1 MFHKI
6 SCFFANLSLR
16 VKLMLSTALCFSV
29 LFAISAFVSLNLVS
43 RNSQALLHES
53 LLSES
58 ALSTQ
63 TLADL
68 FSDVE
73 NLSYQILASDT
84 IQRTLSNIY
93 YMDSS
98 SADYNPT
105 ISQAVSSIRSELSS
119 LQWQYESVVKS
130 ISLKANVVSSRSSQS
145 KPLTLDEEELQ
156 ALINNADLAAGAP
169 SWSSPSHGELFL
181 SRQIREVQGT
191 RFTNLGTILLQA
203 DLTKI
208 LDRATGDADSCML
221 YSGRQFFS
229 YPSWMT
235 LFDAVQVQQIF
246 SSDDSTYHILD
257 LNDTRYFVCC
267 SSVPGKENWKY
278 VKFVDYQA
286 FADSIKST
294 RITYVLV
301 ILGTLAFSVL
311 LTWLILNHAIAGLHD
326 LVLKMQRFHG
336 QQEPIPFSG
345 PDYSWRTDEIGILH
359 QQFDEMVD
367 EIQNLIHVSYTNELL
382 RKDAQLRALEMQI
395 NPHFLY
401 NTLESINWRAK
412 ASGSKEISQMVEAL
426 GSLLRKTL
434 SRKNLH
440 GTLQEELD
448 IVRYFMTIMDL
459 RFEDRLVYTIESDPT
474 LLSAEIPRL
483 TLQPLVENAT
493 NYALEEMIE
502 TCYINIQAERI
513 DSRPGYFSIC
523 VRNTGTQFEDD
534 LLKKLREKQ
543 IQPRGLG
550 IGLLNIEERL
560 RLTFGDSFQFRFYNE
575 DEYAVAQII
584 LPIRQTD
591 I

>member
-16 VKLMLSTALCFSV
+16 TKLMLSTALCFSV
-29 LFAISAFVSLNLVS
+29 LFAVSAFVSLSLVS
-43 RNSQALLHES
+43 RNSQAMLHES

-68 FSDVE
+68 FTDVE
-73 NLSYQILASDT
+73 NLSYQILASDA
-84 IQRTLSNIY
+84 IQSTLTSVH
-93 YMDSS
+93 YMNPL

-105 ISQAVSSIRSELSS
+105 VSQSVSAIRAELSS
-119 LQWQYESVVKS
+119 LQWQYDSVVKS
-130 ISLKANVVSSRSSQS
+130 ITLNAGVLTARSTQS
-145 KPLTLDEEELQ
+145 KQLTLDDEELQ
-156 ALINNADLAAGAP
+156 SLINNADAAEGAP

-203 DLTKI
+203 DLPKI
-208 LDRATGDADSCML
+208 LDRATGDVDSCML
-221 YSGRQFFS
+221 YSGRQFFY

-246 SSDDSTYHILD
+246 NSEDSTYHILT
-257 LNDTRYFVCC
+257 LNDTRYFVCL
-267 SSVPGKENWKY
+267 SSVPGKEDWKY
-278 VKFVDYQA
+278 VKLVNYQS
-286 FADSIKST
+286 FADSIENT
-294 RITYVLV
+294 RITYILV

-336 QQEPIPFSG
+336 QQEPIPYAG

-367 EIQNLIHVSYTNELL
+367 EIQNLIHVNYTNELL

-434 SRKNLH
+434 SRKNQH

-448 IVRYFMTIMDL
+448 IVHYFMTIMNL
-459 RFEDRLVYTIESDPT
+459 RFEDRLEYTIESDPT

-513 DSRPGYFSIC
+513 ADRPGYFSIC